1 MAEIVRLLPGR
12 ELGQRIG
19 ADGGRVTRAAL
30 IEQQYP
36 KFLQGPL
43 EPATVGG
50 RARGAKAGASLQEQQ
65 PGQLVVQSVLAAEG
79 ATKQGERLLVVRLL
93 VVEGHGEEV
102 WFAMDAVQH
111 VTQGAAH
118 LGSP

>member
-1 MAEIVRLLPGR
+1 MFI
-12 ELGQRIG
+12 
-19 ADGGRVTRAAL
+19 AL
-30 IEQQYP
+30 
-36 KFLQGPL
+36 
-43 EPATVGG
+43 
-50 RARGAKAGASLQEQQ
+50 
-65 PGQLVVQSVLAAEG
+65 
-79 ATKQGERLLVVRLL
+79 ERLINLDEGYRRSFQVAGRSLLLL